1 MGGDFYTPYTI
12 TVMVTAPK
20 IKKALVLRMFLGIKK
35 TETPIFQGISVVLPK
50 VYLGGRSD
58 RSRIIDSQC
67 EWGIRIVLFAKNDIP
82 YRFLNA
88 QTYRFDSLLSNTK
101 KIAVST
107 NVETAILV
115 GVTGVEPAASTS
127 QMWRATSC
135 ATPRSMYFFVSLD
148 SI

>member
-1 MGGDFYTPYTI
+1 M
-12 TVMVTAPK
+12 
-20 IKKALVLRMFLGIKK
+20 
-35 TETPIFQGISVVLPK
+35 
-50 VYLGGRSD
+50 
-58 RSRIIDSQC
+58 
-67 EWGIRIVLFAKNDIP
+67 LFAKNNPPDC
-82 YRFLNA
+82 FFNA

-101 KIAVST
+101 KIAVPT

-148 SI
+148 SINYFISFVNSIFYFLIHKFKILFNNNHNLKKYQDFLFISVKSKLKSSRNFILSASTVPSSATVTQ

>member
-1 MGGDFYTPYTI
+1 MI
-12 TVMVTAPK
+12 ISLAK
-20 IKKALVLRMFLGIKK
+20 KKATVFRTMSLDGGRDSFDSSFSMHSKK
-35 TETPIFQGISVVLPK
+35 RHPK
-50 VYLGGRSD
+50 GYLFRCGRSD

-88 QTYRFDSLLSNTK
+88 QTYRFDSSYQNK

-107 NVETAILV
+107 EVKTAILV

-135 ATPRSMYFFVSLD
+135 ATPRSIYFFVSLD

>member
-1 MGGDFYTPYTI
+1 MRYRSLWACLLHSVYRLFTI
-12 TVMVTAPK
+12 ENK
-20 IKKALVLRMFLGIKK
+20 ENSSF
-35 TETPIFQGISVVLPK
+35 GISRNC
-50 VYLGGRSD
+50 YFGRDD
-58 RSRIIDSQC
+58 RSRIIDPQC
-67 EWGIRIVLFAKNDIP
+67 EWGIRIVLFAKNNPLDC
-82 YRFLNA
+82 FLNT
-88 QTYRFDSLLSNTK
+88 QTYRFDSSYQNK

-107 NVETAILV
+107 EVKTAILV